1 MTTSESSPIMEPQSA
16 SVLSAW
22 GGLVFD
28 FLGVDFLVSAAL
40 YGGDVVVADDEAAF
54 LGVVLDT
61 AAGAGVG
68 GASSAA
74 SGCKKHGVSWL
85 HRRVTIGT
93 FKQIS

>member
-1 MTTSESSPIMEPQSA
+1 
-16 SVLSAW
+16 
-22 GGLVFD
+22 
-28 FLGVDFLVSAAL
+28 LGVDFLVSAAL

-68 GASSAA
+68 AGVGGAAGAVAGVGGASSAA